1 MLNFCKINT
10 HCTVVTFLM
19 YLGLKVTTWV
29 LVDIISNSLSNIIK
43 CTMTRYYKQKYLR
56 FSSKNTSKIM
66 KKRFF
71 GSNRVWTGDLEIMK
85 PACKQKATETCYY
98 KVLLFHWC
106 DHNSLIAVVFC
117 RFLYFLLPT
126 QDSQWKNSQEFHVA
140 TWFSL
145 KMAKSGWKFC
155 FWLLI

>member
-1 MLNFCKINT
+1 MHLIVPSRNRSGNISAANRFKMTSFASQWVIRITSFYMEYYSKQAMIKFQGSGSLAWETIGLSTELSKQYTQSVNYQ
-10 HCTVVTFLM
+10 CTVVTFLM

-85 PACKQKATETCYY
+85 PAC
-98 KVLLFHWC
+98 
-106 DHNSLIAVVFC
+106 
-117 RFLYFLLPT
+117 
-126 QDSQWKNSQEFHVA
+126 
-140 TWFSL
+140 
-145 KMAKSGWKFC
+145 
-155 FWLLI
+155 